1 MREITA
7 MMMKEL
13 MERSMAVTV
22 YDRDVM
28 LPAGLRR
35 RLPHAAG
42 DATDHDLFIVQPI
55 RQRCRPFPG

>member
-13 MERSMAVTV
+13 RERSMAVTAC
-22 YDRDVM
+22 DRDVM
-28 LPAGLRR
+28 LPAGPRR
-35 RLPHAAG
+35 SLSHAAG
-42 DATDHDLFIVQPI
+42 DAADHDLFIVQPI